1 MPNQTSAIMI
11 DRLETALERKGVTL
25 KRQALLEVAAYALG
39 FRNDNVFSAAARKGE
54 LDPPVAR
61 ISSKP
66 ASSAVL
72 LEDEEGSVIGAIPTG
87 TPASPKRADQFFNF
101 YDGRL
106 FRFPDLKPSRIF
118 PASENHQEARQTLAA
133 MLEQIDA
140 EIENRKH
147 GGDPSQWAELQEVYD
162 KGKTLLDSYS
172 QKATAPAAMSLPLR
186 YSGST
191 IRDARDHAICD
202 MIYGTEEERAKNA
215 RAIID
220 AFMPA
225 NAAPK
230 TCTRCDTELGEEG
243 LCQDVTCP
251 FSDCLQSDPAGWTG
265 HPEANRFIEQA
276 PHASVA
282 QRYAEHKKSI
292 KKPNLENFHGPMDIL
307 WLTDVCGDDAYGVE
321 ADDLHRHNL
330 SYEVIDGSFSPLSKR
345 EKEVLHPHTILNAST
360 KFPARLGAS
369 ALSDGKKYLCP
380 VIGFK
385 FEDHGGEEAAYKALS
400 DYLESIKNDVEN
412 IGGIAFIDDEMEDD
426 RLDVCVFI
434 PMDILI
440 DAEPDD
446 LIKALSYLLLPKEYR
461 ASMRSLTC
469 DFLAQ
474 TWLDGSPISVDPDGD
489 TSWDAT
495 FNVLLNRAEIERSV
509 ENDDIP
515 IDILH
520 LGPGAPE
527 WIRKWTGPCEIYYDE
542 DALEKLI
549 WG

>member
-11 DRLETALERKGVTL
+11 DRLETALARKGVTL

-61 ISSKP
+61 ISSMP

-72 LEDEEGSVIGAIPTG
+72 LEDEEGSVIGAIPTD
-87 TPASPKRADQFFNF
+87 TPASPKRADQFFSF

-106 FRFPDLKPSRIF
+106 FRFPDLMPSSTL
-118 PASENHQEARQTLAA
+118 PASENHQEARQTLTAI
-133 MLEQIDA
+133 LEQIDA

-147 GGDPSQWAELQEVYD
+147 GGDPSQWAELQEVYE

-172 QKATAPAAMSLPLR
+172 QKTTTPASMSLPLR

-202 MIYGTEEERAKNA
+202 MIYGTDEERAANA
-215 RAIID
+215 QAIIA
-220 AFMPA
+220 AFMPGPEA
-225 NAAPK
+225 SHEPA
-230 TCTRCDTELGEEG
+230 TCERCDTPLAENG
-243 LCQDVTCP
+243 LCQDETCP
-251 FSDCLQSDPAGWTG
+251 FSDHVQKDPTGWTG
-265 HPEANRFIEQA
+265 HPEARRFVE
-276 PHASVA
+276 HA
-282 QRYAEHKKSI
+282 KLI
-292 KKPNLENFHGPMDIL
+292 KKPATHDLHGPMGIL

-345 EKEVLHPHTILNAST
+345 EKEVLHSHTILNAST
-360 KFPARLGAS
+360 KFPARVGAS

-380 VIGFK
+380 VIEFK
-385 FEDHGGEEAAYKALS
+385 FDDHPTEQAAREAASAYAK
-400 DYLESIKNDVEN
+400 SIKDQVER
-412 IGGIAFIDDEMEDD
+412 IGGIVFIDDEMESD
-426 RLDVCVFI
+426 RCDVCVFV

-440 DAEPDD
+440 DATSSDR
-446 LIKALSYLLLPKEYR
+446 IRALSYLLLPKEER
-461 ASMRSLTC
+461 DSTPSMIC

-474 TWLDGSPISVDPDGD
+474 AWLNDNPISVDPNGD

-495 FNVLLNRAEIERSV
+495 FDVLLNRAEIESV
-509 ENDDIP
+509 IDNGDIP
-515 IDILH
+515 IEILH
-520 LGPGAPE
+520 LSPTAPE
-527 WIRKWTGPCEIYYDE
+527 WIRKWTGPCDLYYDE
-542 DALEKLI
+542 DIMEELI
-549 WG
+549 RE